1 MCSTARPRF
10 FVEGDIGDAECLG
23 CREIILAGTAA
34 VGTDLPGR
42 HAEIGDLPLEMGPT
56 PVLCGNAGNGKVA
69 PIAAIRE
76 MPRNAIRRISM
87 RTGHLRERPHGAA
100 AGANPSKNRTDGHAP
115 FDRAGAAGAAGGR
128 YQPAIGDYPASK
140 D

>member
-34 VGTDLPGR
+34 VGT
-42 HAEIGDLPLEMGPT
+42 DLPLEMGPT